1 MKEGF
6 DAVRVE
12 NEKLLKLQDNL
23 GWDQAR
29 LKAADYKDKVFNSL
43 LNFMMSTTAAA
54 GDDVEVIYEERRYEA
69 FWHVLGYANLEY
81 KRKKEYLVNVDQMVK
96 GVEIVGEKMKMD
108 KSVLKLS
115 AIETCEEN
123 QKEEFLIDANLDKEG
138 GFAKYLKY
146 PTVAISTT
154 DELKDSLIAE
164 LKTNSSQLVKRMLLK
179 LVKPVE
185 SLEMLKEEIV
195 ISELSL
201 YFHPLYTFEFHW
213 KAKNKK
219 ALVSFDGVTGEVYT
233 KTSKIGETLKNTFN
247 KDDLFEFGKEIAQ
260 NIVPGGGLAVM
271 LGKKM
276 LEISKKK

>member
-1 MKEGF
+1 MKSGF

-43 LNFMMSTTAAA
+43 FNFMMSTAPDA
-54 GDDVEVIYEERRYEA
+54 GDIEVIYEERRYEA

-81 KRKKEYLVNVDQMVK
+81 KRKKEYQVNLDQIVK
-96 GVEIVGEKMKMD
+96 GVEIVGEKMKME
-108 KSVLKLS
+108 KSILKLS

-138 GFAKYLKY
+138 GFSKYLKY

-154 DELKDSLIAE
+154 DELEDSLIAE
-164 LKTNSSQLVKRMLLK
+164 LKTSSSQLVKRMLLK

-185 SLEMLKEEIV
+185 NLEMLREEIV

-201 YFHPLYTFEFHW
+201 YFHPLYTFEFYW
-213 KAKNKK
+213 KAKDKK
-219 ALVSFDGVTGEVYT
+219 ALVSFDGVTGEIYT
-233 KTSKIGETLKNTFN
+233 KTSKIGDTLKNTFN